1 MTTENAVRDFLLLKG
16 VQLFW
21 VDSAVNYIRQAMASN
36 TYFVTHVI
44 DHKVLVSATG
54 YVKRYMAV
62 MAVTYPDT
70 GTRGSITINYT
81 FDPYRKV
88 AHRVK
93 VKANANRQT

>member
-36 TYFVTHVI
+36 AYFVTHVI
-44 DHKVLVSATG
+44 DHKVTVSATG
-54 YVKRYMAV
+54 YVKRYRAV
-62 MAVTYPDT
+62 MGVSYPDI
-70 GTRGSITINYT
+70 GARGSITISYT
-81 FDPYRKV
+81 FDPYRTV

-93 VKANANRQT
+93 VKANAD